1 MDIDLDKYTLIDLN
15 FIKDNIDII
24 KFNSPEIICTS
35 NDNLYLSIPNYK
47 IDILFDKNSINSDIF
62 DNFYIAKNS
71 KAIIDL
77 VIEKNDDDQYK
88 QIDSI
93 NQFLKVYKDCMP
105 DSENTKI
112 FEYKI
117 LEIILAE
124 TPKERF
130 ISIKNYIDI
139 LNQYYNE
146 QLYAEAIQ
154 YILDIITQLAFIE
167 RINLI
172 HLVNASKDQMNQ
184 MYFDNLEY
192 YDTQIVAN
200 DLILSITKLVDKIY
214 PNISLFYGFDN
225 FDCRNV
231 IGHGNRVF
239 IIFIKFMLY
248 YNEQIDNHLNLKTI
262 INFNK
267 KYKNF
272 YENVF
277 EKYQINKTNIKF
289 NDIFKNGLKK
299 ISIENIASFAAGAFW
314 HDVVKVKE
322 LDYLNINKS
331 KEYAKKSTSHAIKGY
346 QFLKLFRNY
355 NDNISLIV
363 GMHHEYYG
371 YGNGIIEIINKQFN
385 DNKPLNP
392 SSLISENSD
401 DIQTLQSL
409 AFFPAKVLE
418 IIDLFDTTIMP
429 QKSYNRKD
437 MNTEDAVKLIYDNYI
452 VEETQLDPILFE
464 LFVDF
469 LIDIKKENIQNPL
482 RDY

>member
-1 MDIDLDKYTLIDLN
+1 MDIDLDKYTAIDLN
-15 FIKDNIDII
+15 FIKDNIEII

-47 IDILFDKNSINSDIF
+47 IDILFDRNYINSDIF
-62 DNFYIAKNS
+62 SNFYITKNS
-71 KAIIDL
+71 KSIIDL
-77 VIEKNDDDQYK
+77 VIEKKDKDEYK
-88 QIDSI
+88 QIENI

-117 LEIILAE
+117 LEIILDE

-146 QLYAEAIQ
+146 QLYAEAIR
-154 YILDIITQLAFIE
+154 YILDIITQLTFIE

-172 HLVNASKDQMNQ
+172 HLVNASKDKINQ
-184 MYFDNLEY
+184 TYFDNLEY
-192 YDTQIVAN
+192 YDTQIAAN
-200 DLILSITKLVDKIY
+200 DLILSITKLVEKIY

-239 IIFIKFMLY
+239 IIFIEFLLY
-248 YNEQIDNHLNLKTI
+248 YNDQIDNHLNLKTI

-267 KYKNF
+267 KFKSF

-277 EKYQINKTNIKF
+277 EKYKIEKTNVKF

-331 KEYAKKSTSHAIKGY
+331 KEYARKSTSHAIKGY

-371 YGNGIIEIINKQFN
+371 YGNGVIEIINKRFN
-385 DNKPLNP
+385 ENKILNP
-392 SSLISENSD
+392 SSLISDSAD

-418 IIDLFDTTIMP
+418 IIDLFDTTVMP
-429 QKSYNRKD
+429 QKSYGRKD
-437 MNTEDAVKLIYDNYI
+437 MKTEDAVKLIYDNYI
-452 VEETQLDPILFE
+452 VKETQLDPILFE

-469 LIDIKKENIQNPL
+469 LIDIKKENIKNPL
-482 RDY
+482 KDY

>member
-1 MDIDLDKYTLIDLN
+1 MNIDVDKYTLIDLN

-47 IDILFDKNSINSDIF
+47 IDILFDKTSINSDIF
-62 DNFYIAKNS
+62 DNFYITKNS
-71 KAIIDL
+71 KSIIDL
-77 VIEKNDDDQYK
+77 VIEKNDKNEYK
-88 QIDSI
+88 QIESI

-117 LEIILAE
+117 LELILQE

-146 QLYAEAIQ
+146 QLYAEAIK

-184 MYFDNLEY
+184 LYFDNLEY

-200 DLILSITKLVDKIY
+200 DLILSITKLIDKIY
-214 PNISLFYGFDN
+214 PNISLFYGFNN

-239 IIFIKFMLY
+239 IIFIEFMLY
-248 YNEQIDNHLNLKTI
+248 YNEQIDNHLNLRTI

-267 KYKNF
+267 KFKRF

-277 EKYQINKTNIKF
+277 EKYEINKNNIKF

-299 ISIENIASFAAGAFW
+299 IPIENIASFAAGAFW

-331 KEYAKKSTSHAIKGY
+331 KEYARRSTSHAIKGY

-355 NDNISLIV
+355 SDEISLIV
-363 GMHHEYYG
+363 EMHHEYYG
-371 YGNGIIEIINKQFN
+371 YGNGVIEIINRQFN
-385 DNKPLNP
+385 ENKPLNP
-392 SSLISENSD
+392 SSLMSYNAD
-401 DIQTLQSL
+401 DVQTLQSL

-418 IIDLFDTTIMP
+418 IIDLFDTTVMP
-429 QKSYNRKD
+429 QKIYKRKD
-437 MNTEDAVKLIYDNYI
+437 MNAEDAVKLIYDNYI
-452 VEETQLDPILFE
+452 IKETQLDPILFE

-469 LIDIKKENIQNPL
+469 LIDIKKENIKNPF
-482 RDY
+482 RK

>member
-1 MDIDLDKYTLIDLN
+1 MNIDLDKYTLIDLN

-47 IDILFDKNSINSDIF
+47 LEILFDKNSINSDIF
-62 DNFYIAKNS
+62 NNFYIAKNS
-71 KAIIDL
+71 KSIIDL
-77 VIEKNDDDQYK
+77 VLEKNDNDKYK

-105 DSENTKI
+105 DSENTKM

-117 LEIILAE
+117 LEIILEE

-184 MYFDNLEY
+184 IYFDNLEY

-200 DLILSITKLVDKIY
+200 DLILSITKLVEKIY

-225 FDCRNV
+225 FSCKNV

-239 IIFIKFMLY
+239 IIFIEFMLY

-267 KYKNF
+267 KFKCF

-277 EKYQINKTNIKF
+277 EKYKINKQNIKF

-314 HDVVKVKE
+314 HDVVKIKE

-331 KEYAKKSTSHAIKGY
+331 KEYAKRSTSHAIKGY

-371 YGNGIIEIINKQFN
+371 YGNGVIEIINKQFN
-385 DNKPLNP
+385 ENRELNP
-392 SSLISENSD
+392 SSLVSD
-401 DIQTLQSL
+401 NADDVQTLQSL

-418 IIDLFDTTIMP
+418 IIDLFDTTVMP
-429 QKSYNRKD
+429 QKIYNRKD
-437 MNTEDAVKLIYDNYI
+437 MNAEDAVKLIYDNYI
-452 VEETQLDPILFE
+452 IKETQLDPILFE

-469 LIDIKKENIQNPL
+469 LIDIKKENIKNPF
-482 RDY
+482 RK

>member
-1 MDIDLDKYTLIDLN
+1 MDIDLEKYTAIDIN
-15 FIKDNIDII
+15 FIKENIDTI

-62 DNFYIAKNS
+62 NNFYITKNS
-71 KAIIDL
+71 KSIIDL
-77 VIEKNDDDQYK
+77 VLEKNEKNEYK
-88 QIDSI
+88 HIENI
-93 NQFLKVYKDCMP
+93 NQFIKVYKDCMP
-105 DSENTKI
+105 DSENTKN
-112 FEYKI
+112 FEYKMLEMI
-117 LEIILAE
+117 LEE
-124 TPKERF
+124 SPKERF

-146 QLYAEAIQ
+146 ELYADAIK
-154 YILDIITQLAFIE
+154 YILEIITRLAFIE

-172 HLVNASKDQMNQ
+172 HLVNASKDKMNQ
-184 MYFDNLEY
+184 VYFDDLEY
-192 YDTQIVAN
+192 YDTQIAAN
-200 DLILSITKLVDKIY
+200 DLILSITKLVEKIY

-239 IIFIKFMLY
+239 IIFIEFMLY
-248 YNEQIDNHLNLKTI
+248 YNEQIDNHLNLRTI

-267 KYKNF
+267 KFKRF

-277 EKYQINKTNIKF
+277 KRYKINKTNIKF

-331 KEYAKKSTSHAIKGY
+331 KEYAKEATSHAIKGY

-371 YGNGIIEIINKQFN
+371 YGNNVIKMINKQFN
-385 DNKPLNP
+385 ENKDLNP
-392 SSLISENSD
+392 SSLISDNSD

-418 IIDLFDTTIMP
+418 IIDLFDTTVMP
-429 QKSYNRKD
+429 QKNYSRKD
-437 MNTEDAVKLIYDNYI
+437 MNAEDAVKLIYDNYI
-452 VEETQLDPILFE
+452 VKKTQLDPILFE

-469 LIDIKKENIQNPL
+469 LIDIKKENIKNPL
-482 RDY
+482 

>member
-77 VIEKNDDDQYK
+77 VIEKNDNDQYK

-200 DLILSITKLVDKIY
+200 DLILSITKLVEKIY
-214 PNISLFYGFDN
+214 PNISLFYRFDN

-239 IIFIKFMLY
+239 IIFIEFMLY

-262 INFNK
+262 INFHK
-267 KYKNF
+267 KYKIF

-277 EKYQINKTNIKF
+277 EKYQINNTNIKF

-371 YGNGIIEIINKQFN
+371 YGNGVIEIINKQFN

-392 SSLISENSD
+392 SSLISDNSD

-418 IIDLFDTTIMP
+418 IIDLFDTTVMP

-437 MNTEDAVKLIYDNYI
+437 MNTEDAIKLIYDNYI
-452 VEETQLDPILFE
+452 VKETQLDPILFE

>member
-1 MDIDLDKYTLIDLN
+1 MDIDLDKYTAIDLN
-15 FIKDNIDII
+15 FIKENLDTI

-47 IDILFDKNSINSDIF
+47 LDILFNRDCINSDIF
-62 DNFYIAKNS
+62 NNFYITKNS
-71 KAIIDL
+71 KSIIDL
-77 VIEKNDDDQYK
+77 VIEKNDKNEYK

-117 LEIILAE
+117 LEIILE
-124 TPKERF
+124 ESPKERF

-146 QLYAEAIQ
+146 QLYADAIK

-172 HLVNASKDQMNQ
+172 HLVNASKDKMNQ
-184 MYFDNLEY
+184 VYFDNLEY

-200 DLILSITKLVDKIY
+200 DLILSITKLVEKIY

-225 FDCRNV
+225 FECRNV

-239 IIFIKFMLY
+239 ITFIEFMLY
-248 YNEQIDNHLNLKTI
+248 YNDQIDNHLNLKTI

-267 KYKNF
+267 KFKNF

-277 EKYQINKTNIKF
+277 EKYRIEKTNIKF

-299 ISIENIASFAAGAFW
+299 ISLENIASFAAGAFW

-331 KEYAKKSTSHAIKGY
+331 KEYARRSTSHAIKGY

-371 YGNGIIEIINKQFN
+371 YGNGVIEIVNKQFN
-385 DNKPLNP
+385 ENKNLNP
-392 SSLISENSD
+392 SSLISDVPD

-409 AFFPAKVLE
+409 AFFPDKVLE
-418 IIDLFDTTIMP
+418 IIDLFDTTVMP
-429 QKSYNRKD
+429 QKSYSRKD
-437 MNTEDAVKLIYDNYI
+437 MNTKDAIKLIYDNYI
-452 VEETQLDPILFE
+452 VKETQLDPILFE

-482 RDY
+482 KDY

>member
-15 FIKDNIDII
+15 FIKDNTDII

-47 IDILFDKNSINSDIF
+47 IDILFDKDSINSDIF

-77 VIEKNDDDQYK
+77 VIEKNDNDQYK

-105 DSENTKI
+105 DSENTKL

-117 LEIILAE
+117 LEIILEE

-225 FDCRNV
+225 FACRNV

-239 IIFIKFMLY
+239 IIFIEFMLY

-267 KYKNF
+267 KFKDF

-277 EKYQINKTNIKF
+277 EKYKINKTNIKF

-331 KEYAKKSTSHAIKGY
+331 KEYAKRSTSHAIKGY

-385 DNKPLNP
+385 ENKPLNP
-392 SSLISENSD
+392 SSLISDNSD

-418 IIDLFDTTIMP
+418 IIDLFDTTVMP

-437 MNTEDAVKLIYDNYI
+437 MNTEDAIKLIYDNYI
-452 VEETQLDPILFE
+452 VKETQLDPILFE

-482 RDY
+482 RD